1 MAPVDDTVALLVTTG
16 LASSNSDA
24 RRTLGQRGI
33 TANGRRLE
41 GEGALDGAELLHGR
55 YLLLRKGRTTYH
67 LVDFLPG

>member
-1 MAPVDDTVALLVTTG
+1 VVALLVGTG

-24 RRTLGQRGI
+24 RRTLAQRGI
-33 TANGRRLE
+33 TANGRRLD
-41 GEGALDGAELLHGR
+41 GDAVLGAGELLHGR